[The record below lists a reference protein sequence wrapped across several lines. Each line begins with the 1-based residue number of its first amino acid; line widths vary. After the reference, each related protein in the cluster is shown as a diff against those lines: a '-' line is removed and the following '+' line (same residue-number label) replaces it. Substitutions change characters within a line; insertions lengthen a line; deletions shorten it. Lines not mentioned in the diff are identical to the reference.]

1 MYIEEKIIVPTND
14 FVFKRIFGYP
24 GSEKI
29 TKRLLE
35 LIIEDDIESIDLGNS
50 TILEK
55 DLRDEKVGILDILA
69 KGKDNTKYNI
79 EMQMISKENIQDRML
94 FYWSKVFLRGIKEGN
109 QYDELNKVV
118 SILIANFKLKN
129 IKEIPEFHT
138 KWQIREETYSN
149 TVLTS
154 KLEIHIIELPKLIEM
169 IENGL
174 VSKKDELVIWLR
186 FIMNPEE
193 LSMEEIDYTDEIKE
207 AERILRDINSNE
219 HDIWLAEQRL
229 KYIRDQY
236 AERKYARKEGY
247 EEGHEEGYKEGHKK
261 GHKEGNKEAMIK
273 VARKMI
279 QKEIPI
285 NEIIE
290 LTGLTKEEIENI

>member
-1 MYIEEKIIVPTND
+1 M
-14 FVFKRIFGYP
+14 
-24 GSEKI
+24 
-29 TKRLLE
+29 
-35 LIIEDDIESIDLGNS
+35 
-50 TILEK
+50 
-55 DLRDEKVGILDILA
+55 
-69 KGKDNTKYNI
+69 
-79 EMQMISKENIQDRML
+79 
-94 FYWSKVFLRGIKEGN
+94 
-109 QYDELNKVV
+109 
-118 SILIANFKLKN
+118 
-129 IKEIPEFHT
+129 
-138 KWQIREETYSN
+138 
-149 TVLTS
+149 TS